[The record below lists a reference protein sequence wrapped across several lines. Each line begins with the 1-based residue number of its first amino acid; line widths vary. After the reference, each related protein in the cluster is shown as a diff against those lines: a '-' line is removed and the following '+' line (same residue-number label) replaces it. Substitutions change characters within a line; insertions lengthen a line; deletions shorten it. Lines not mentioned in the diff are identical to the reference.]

1 MIKVVCLLGPTAVGK
16 THLAMSLVHQF
27 PLEIISVD
35 SALIYRGM
43 DIGTAKPTPEELKQ
57 APHHLL
63 NILDPNQSY
72 SAADFVKDATRLC
85 HEIHARGKI
94 PFLVGG
100 TMMYFKALE
109 QGLAAMPSADP
120 SVRQQ
125 LQSRGE
131 KEGWETLHAELSK
144 IDPKSAARINPNDPQ
159 RLQRALEVFL
169 VSGQTMTQWW
179 EQQSAHQEFQFVNI
193 GLMPSDRAWL
203 HDRIERR
210 WKQMLDQGFENEVR
224 QLIARGDLSA
234 DSTSIRTVGYRQ
246 MWEYCHNEVDHNTM
260 VQKGLVATRQLAKRQ
275 MTWLRHWPEITLLDP
290 CDPAI
295 ADQVFNLISQ
305 ALGR

>member
-1 MIKVVCLLGPTAVGK
+1 
-16 THLAMSLVHQF
+16 
-27 PLEIISVD
+27 
-35 SALIYRGM
+35 
-43 DIGTAKPTPEELKQ
+43 
-57 APHHLL
+57 
-63 NILDPNQSY
+63 
-72 SAADFVKDATRLC
+72 
-85 HEIHARGKI
+85 
-94 PFLVGG
+94 
-100 TMMYFKALE
+100 
-109 QGLAAMPSADP
+109 
-120 SVRQQ
+120 
-125 LQSRGE
+125 
-131 KEGWETLHAELSK
+131 
-144 IDPKSAARINPNDPQ
+144 
-159 RLQRALEVFL
+159 
-169 VSGQTMTQWW
+169 MTQWW